1 MDLNQIIRVIFS
13 LRFSYLIIH
22 LYFVSYLGFYWVISW
37 SIFIIGFRGWWV
49 VKCFFGYLW
58 FILDWDGGSSLVL
71 ARDEGEIRALFWTIF
86 IFVGANLICILLLFR
101 ILIFLFGNLIVLIIY
116 ELILDL
122 NFLINQFLHWKIA
135 PNWIDMTFWISLP
148 LRFKT
153 NVVHYPIF
161 YFL

>member
-1 MDLNQIIRVIFS
+1 
-13 LRFSYLIIH
+13 
-22 LYFVSYLGFYWVISW
+22 
-37 SIFIIGFRGWWV
+37 
-49 VKCFFGYLW
+49 
-58 FILDWDGGSSLVL
+58 L